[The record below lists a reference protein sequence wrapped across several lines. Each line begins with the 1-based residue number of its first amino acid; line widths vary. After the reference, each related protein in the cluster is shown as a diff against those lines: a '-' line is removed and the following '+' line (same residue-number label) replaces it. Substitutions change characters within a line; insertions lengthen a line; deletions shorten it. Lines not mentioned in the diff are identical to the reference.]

1 MILRDGVKAG
11 GMISARVIL
20 GLNTGPDG
28 EKIDKAPMCEHIP
41 SLRGEGVRYLK
52 GRTAVASNVNR

>member
-41 SLRGEGVRYLK
+41 SARGEGVRYLK